1 MNGLIV
7 RSPWVEMILDG
18 NKTWEIRGRP
28 THVRGRIAL
37 IRGGSGLVVGT
48 CELCD
53 VVGPLN
59 LEELRRNAG
68 KTGLTLAGV
77 TTLPYMKTYAWVL
90 KEASRFNSPRH
101 YKHPSGAV
109 IWVRLPD
116 F

>member
-18 NKTWEIRGRP
+18 RKTWEIRGRA

-48 CELCD
+48 CEIFD
-53 VVGPLN
+53 VVGPLT
-59 LEELRRNAG
+59 LEDLRGNAG
-68 KTGLTLAGV
+68 NAGLALREV
-77 TTLPYMKTYAWVL
+77 TIIPYKKTYAWVL
-90 KEASRFNSPRH
+90 RDVKQFIPPRP

-109 IWVRLPD
+109 IWVKLTG